1 MNSHISEE
9 YFPQST
15 GNKRM
20 QIKQVQDQEGTSNQ
34 PYRNNFMKSILKQ
47 NVQNN
52 SQTQN
57 VIFQSFRNQSS
68 PSPQCN
74 QQKAI
79 TGRRLDN
86 QSISINTNSSS
97 TRMLQIQ
104 KLPLMN
110 ESSRKRMNSDTES
123 SMFTNRNLLLP
134 VEQNQAEIQAGDNIS
149 IIKCESARVSQKT
162 QIKAGQN
169 FFSSVKKAQ
178 EKQTE
183 YQLYNKNDENKNGI
197 IQTEYEQQQ
206 NQIINHMD
214 DSDKVENSR
223 SSNLI
228 ENKQKNA
235 NSKKNLSPNKLDNS
249 KKDIK
254 KRIEVKKEMLAQ
266 TLSPNTTN
274 NSKQISTN
282 DGSNKENMEQILQS
296 QELIQHQQQQMQQ
309 QPQQQQQ
316 QQLEQNNLQIPQKQ
330 TKKLN
335 RKSASQTFSPTQIKH
350 IQKLLNNK
358 EPKKKKKNQLFLYS
372 NLSSPKQIA
381 KMEVSGTISSKG
393 QHLISEIATPNNNN
407 QNLDSQNIQQD
418 YQNGKSKISNSLVNE
433 TQEQNK
439 YLQAIYQNQN
449 YQSQN
454 GHQNPEQKSS
464 QQSSVSDLVMSVS
477 SKSKNK
483 KNPSNGNGLI
493 NQNLQINQNRQ
504 ASVNKKIAQNSSN
517 SSLHV
522 AHKKQNSISNILKIP
537 NEGNISNSPLH
548 KTHRHTASLQISSNQ
563 HQIQQVLNQELKRQK
578 SEDFLLFINENATK
592 IQKEIEDK
600 KKKEEEEKQ
609 KKLVE
614 KALLKQKN
622 ETIRQKNLM
631 RYTLKNTSVK
641 NKQQNQQQQILQS
654 RNQNDTSKKI
664 SLLFKNVQVKHSQL
678 LNQTQS
684 RSMLKS
690 PKNQKKIDPKQR
702 RINLGLECLNQLNES
717 TIQSLIHNQ
726 KLRATQSV
734 HLKDESKR
742 AFSPEEKKQI
752 QEFMFIKKKQLDQ
765 DIENKKKDKLMK
777 QQKLRLNLESLKNEI
792 KEQISSCKSSKGGFN
807 QNSNNLSNGQQ
818 NSSSKKAK
826 STSNRHF
833 KSLTFS
839 APQFDNL
846 VNQNSLY
853 ISQMDTNKADQ
864 FCNNDSINNLNQQD
878 DQVFDYLYEEYKRNF
893 NWRDQLE
900 QNLHQQSL
908 QNFHQ
913 SCSQFSNQKDES
925 ILYHQN
931 KQLTSS
937 SNQKSLSN
945 RKKSNRSQ
953 SQKMEYNYQK
963 QVSEQY
969 YNNQNQFN
977 QNKFN
982 EFGNVLKPQRLQFQI
997 EEDKAIQND
1006 NQHFVISQQLGINAD
1021 QDYLYHQQQQGFY
1034 QQYNA
1039 QQEQEFL
1046 QRKNQI
1052 YVQYTKLSQRIQK
1065 QIFKNLKE
1073 QKQINSYQNI
1083 NQQRDQQYQ
1092 HQNKNNTQSQIY
1104 KQYSNRDKIQEI
1116 EEELYEQNE
1125 DYDEVSP
1132 HVNAYDIPNQY
1143 YHENEKSEEQKK
1155 LLNESFERDQNDN
1168 KTYSLS
1174 IQNQQSSNQ
1183 NSVNTNQKYLQ
1194 QDESAKLDY
1203 SNNMNKYDLYKL
1215 TELSSIKNSSVAEA
1229 IQKKTENSLVNNKQP
1244 QQNEKNGPQVQ
1255 NQQQFV
1261 QNKED
1266 TLGEE
1271 NINDQKNNQIRQKSK
1286 SEQVTSNQ
1294 NYDSPSQGKNLVD
1307 EIPTIQSDASSEFQA
1322 QYENPYQSAEEGYNN
1337 SYGMNEEELEEYMYY
1352 NIAAIY
1358 IQKVWRGFYTRK
1370 LLRDFFLELE
1380 EMYEN
1385 QEKDEYQKSVLTEK
1399 SQNQQNQLS
1408 NQTNKNS
1415 QEDQLQLIQN
1425 INGIDYDSRSAL
1437 QIQQNFE
1444 QADKVNQFDQ
1454 HKLQGNNQQIKQG
1467 YDFNSAK
1474 IVETMGSSDD
1484 NIQPIL
1490 IDLSRKKESKEQS
1503 FPLKNTTLQQKVNTS
1518 PQKNQESVGDE
1529 SQFKNNSGGK
1539 TNQNTESQIQNQNK
1553 SSSVHK
1559 NDLESL
1565 ISNID
1570 LNQKDQKL
1578 KNETLQMQEINEF
1591 SKSLLTLKDFEK
1603 STENKYPS
1611 KTLIEN
1617 GMKLSDENQI
1627 TDSQYYDTPLNQQLI
1642 QDLNVSKKNDNFSL
1656 NQNMNLVKDKFSEG
1670 YQKIKEDQINKWSEL
1685 ISDLQKL
1692 QNQPNSQIDS
1702 EQIKK
1707 LCQKYENNK
1716 NQLIDQYQS
1725 MLKSQEGQAAQEN
1738 SSSLNNEK
1746 QIKDNNNNNNNN
1758 NNEIIKVKQNEI
1770 FESSPIQKQKSLSK
1784 NSQGVLKRIDKNSQL
1799 SNMKLAL
1806 GSEQLFRDQSAIAA
1820 ALSQSNLS
1828 DQYEDLS
1835 TKNQYSNKINGLSQS
1850 VDFNENRHNKSNK
1863 KKQQV
1868 PNYTD
1873 YVFEKLPSRD
1883 FASGKFNRLMLK
1895 KESMDELIK
1904 MREEI
1909 ITYQKEAKLQIINQ
1923 MFEQKKIPLQ
1933 VYQTKL
1939 KECELWASKE
1949 FEKLQINHHE
1959 IERGWR
1965 KFAETI
1971 KQTKRG
1977 IEFMKQ
1983 IKKIDYNKIL
1993 ANSQDDIK
2001 FSRLLSFRSDSEVS
2015 ESDVFS
2021 ERKEYNS
2028 QLLNLNNLKNLSGV
2042 SQGNSA
2048 GLNNCISPSNIKIV
2062 DQYQLTER
2070 PKKYINQQ
2078 NQGLSLLQNG
2088 SIKGTNSINNYLL
2101 SKSCTSWDGNI
2112 LNTNNSEEVEFD
2124 DINDYLK
2131 KIKNNFAR
2139 NLSKQQ
2145 LYGFQQQQNQ
2155 NNQQQ
2160 PQNSLYDESS
2170 SVSPQQSRSNTP
2182 SIKNGDESNNLNQ
2195 NNSNNQVKK
2204 DEVQDQNKMNNFEI
2218 SPNPKQKL
2226 LTQMTITQQSESD
2239 LKKVGLMSLE
2249 SASSSVQ
2256 SQSSE
2261 AQFSQHLFEYEN
2273 AKKLQQE
2280 KKNGNIEDHDEQAN
2294 KQLQQSSQ
2302 QKQIIDQPNKEL
2314 MSIEQKANI
2323 VSDKIIENLI
2333 DEVNNE
2339 IYEIKQ
2345 KEGIKQQAHYTE
2357 NNVHPNINEVMPTN
2371 IEYKNQFDEKVIPIE
2386 SCANLNSIKDFLVA
2400 LAEFIKENFREE
2412 FLGRINLPLGIDPLE
2427 FLKTF
2432 NITENTEPQD
2442 TETSNAPIY
2451 PLVKYIHVQKP
2462 VVSEEIF
2469 LTFNELYQRMIRRQ
2483 KKLENR
2489 ELYFEGQEEKFDD
2502 YDDDEDI
2509 DIFNSQSDIEKYNLK
2524 LIFDCFNE
2532 ALDFLRPFSLGGK
2545 PLPWKLNQKKL
2556 ANLKVKDMDIER
2568 VLGMAIGRTLKWGS
2582 CLCGF
2587 IPEKIEF
2594 PPGQDEEN
2602 NEYLNQIKEDR
2613 LAQMLENEVL
2623 ENEHKWLIYEEEETD
2638 VQLEIADD
2646 IFHSLMSETAQWLY
2660 LKMQG
2665 KLELMDVLQINVGRD
2680 QKVNFDE
2687 MIEDEE
2693 DQKQL
2698 LDYQATQDDQINNT
2712 QSNLNKLGAANILT
2726 QKRFKNSNEINIHAN
2741 IEHLYSQT
2749 QNEYLDDDN
2758 LIVNLDNPS
2767 NHLKR
2772 KKKAPNQNHTS
2783 EDEEYNEFDDSDNY
2797 ENDYFSNKKTTKVKE
2812 EISQKRRQG
2821 KQEEI
2826 QSKQNEKLIFQHR
2839 QLSYSPS
2846 NQYNQFQQSP
2856 VEYGDIQQKYN
2867 QIMGSTNS
2875 KASSLNSS
2883 F

>member
-1 MNSHISEE
+1 MNNHISEE

-20 QIKQVQDQEGTSNQ
+20 QIKEVQDQETSLNQ
-34 PYRNNFMKSILKQ
+34 PQRNNFMKNILKQ
-47 NVQNN
+47 NVQN
-52 SQTQN
+52 SQQTQN
-57 VIFQSFRNQSS
+57 ALYQSFRNQSS
-68 PSPQCN
+68 PSPQYN
-74 QQKAI
+74 QQKVI

-104 KLPLMN
+104 RLPLMN

-134 VEQNQAEIQAGDNIS
+134 VEQNQADLQAGDNIS
-149 IIKCESARVSQKT
+149 MIKCESARVSQKSLV
-162 QIKAGQN
+162 KSGQN
-169 FFSSVKKAQ
+169 FFSSVKKIS

-183 YQLYNKNDENKNGI
+183 YQLQHKIDESKNGI
-197 IQTEYEQQQ
+197 AQSEYKLQQ
-206 NQIINHMD
+206 NQLVNIVED
-214 DSDKVENSR
+214 EDKVENCR
-223 SSNLI
+223 SSNQM
-228 ENKQKNA
+228 ENKSKNT
-235 NSKKNLSPNKLDNS
+235 NSKKTASPNKHDNT

-254 KRIEVKKEMLAQ
+254 KRIEVKKEMLVS
-266 TLSPNTTN
+266 TLSPNSTN

-296 QELIQHQQQQMQQ
+296 QELIQQQQQL
-309 QPQQQQQ
+309 QQQQQ
-316 QQLEQNNLQIPQKQ
+316 QQLDQNNIQIPQKQ

-372 NLSSPKQIA
+372 NLSSPKQIV
-381 KMEVSGTISSKG
+381 KLEVSGILSLKG
-393 QHLISEIATPNNNN
+393 QHLIQEIATPNINSNN
-407 QNLDSQNIQQD
+407 QNLESKNILQD
-418 YQNGKSKISNSLVNE
+418 FQNGKSKISNSLVDE

-449 YQSQN
+449 YISSNNNQN
-454 GHQNPEQKSS
+454 LEQKSS
-464 QQSSVSDLVMSVS
+464 QQSSVSDLAMQVS

-483 KNPSNGNGLI
+483 KNVSIGNILI

-504 ASVNKKIAQNSSN
+504 VSVNKKIAQNSGN
-517 SSLHV
+517 DSLHV
-522 AHKKQNSISNILKIP
+522 AHK
-537 NEGNISNSPLH
+537 NSPLQ
-548 KTHRHTASLQISSNQ
+548 KTHRQTASLQISSSQ
-563 HQIQQVLNQELKRQK
+563 PQIQVFNQDLKRQK
-578 SEDFLLFINENATK
+578 SEEFLLFINENATK

-600 KKKEEEEKQ
+600 KRKEEEEKQ

-631 RYTLKNTSVK
+631 RYTLKHTSLK
-641 NKQQNQQQQILQS
+641 NKPLNQQHIQQS

-664 SLLFKNVQVKHSQL
+664 NLLFKNAQAKHSQL

-684 RSMLKS
+684 RSIQKS

-717 TIQSLIHNQ
+717 AIQSLIHNQ

-752 QEFMFIKKKQLDQ
+752 QEFMFIKKKQIDQ

-826 STSNRHF
+826 SSTNRHF

-839 APQFDNL
+839 SPQFDNL
-846 VNQNSLY
+846 LHQNSLY
-853 ISQMDTNKADQ
+853 ISQIDASKVEQFYNTN
-864 FCNNDSINNLNQQD
+864 SINNLNQQD
-878 DQVFDYLYEEYKRNF
+878 DQDFDYLIEEYKKNF

-900 QNLHQQSL
+900 QNLHFQSL

-925 ILYHQN
+925 ILHNQN
-931 KQLTSS
+931 KQLTLS

-953 SQKMEYNYQK
+953 SQKMEQNYQK
-963 QVSEQY
+963 QISEQY
-969 YNNQNQFN
+969 YNIQSQFN

-997 EEDKAIQND
+997 DEDKVIQND
-1006 NQHFVISQQLGINAD
+1006 SQNLIINQQLGINSNQD
-1021 QDYLYHQQQQGFY
+1021 QLYNSQLQDLY

-1039 QQEQEFL
+1039 QQGQEFQ

-1052 YVQYTKLSQRIQK
+1052 YIQYTKLSQRIQK

-1073 QKQINSYQNI
+1073 QKQINQYQQI
-1083 NQQRDQQYQ
+1083 NQQRDFQQQYQ
-1092 HQNKNNTQSQIY
+1092 NKSDTQAQIY

-1116 EEELYEQNE
+1116 KEELYEQND

-1132 HVNAYDIPNQY
+1132 HLNAYDIPNQY
-1143 YHENEKSEEQKK
+1143 FHENQKSEDQKK
-1155 LLNESFERDQNDN
+1155 LLNKSFEKGQNDN

-1183 NSVNTNQKYLQ
+1183 NSLNANQKYLQ
-1194 QDESAKLDY
+1194 QDESAKFDN

-1215 TELSSIKNSSVAEA
+1215 TELSSIKNISVADV
-1229 IQKKTENSLVNNKQP
+1229 IQKKSENSLGNNKQQ
-1244 QQNEKNGPQVQ
+1244 QQNQTNNPQIQ
-1255 NQQQFV
+1255 SQANYQFV
-1261 QNKED
+1261 QNQKE
-1266 TLGEE
+1266 TQGQE
-1271 NINDQKNNQIRQKSK
+1271 NLDNQRNNQIRQKIK

-1294 NYDSPSQGKNLVD
+1294 NYASSPKGNNLVD

-1322 QYENPYQSAEEGYNN
+1322 QYENQNGQYQQQEEGYNN

-1358 IQKVWRGFYTRK
+1358 IQKIWRGFYTRK
-1370 LLRDFFLELE
+1370 LLRDYFLELE

-1385 QEKDEYQKSVLTEK
+1385 QEKNEFQKSVLTDQ
-1399 SQNQQNQLS
+1399 SQNQQNQKS
-1408 NQTNKNS
+1408 NSINKNS
-1415 QEDQLQLIQN
+1415 QDDQLKN
-1425 INGIDYDSRSAL
+1425 IPNSNRSNNDNRDSRNDI
-1437 QIQQNFE
+1437 QTQQNYDKTNKISQFE
-1444 QADKVNQFDQ
+1444 QLKS
-1454 HKLQGNNQQIKQG
+1454 QGNEQQIKQG
-1467 YDFNSAK
+1467 QDLNSAK

-1490 IDLSRKKESKEQS
+1490 IELNRKKELKEQN
-1503 FPLKNTTLQQKVNTS
+1503 FPLKNTALQQKINTS

-1539 TNQNTESQIQNQNK
+1539 ANQNADSQNQNK
-1553 SSSVHK
+1553 SSSNHK
-1559 NDLESL
+1559 NDLENL
-1565 ISNID
+1565 IAQID

-1611 KTLIEN
+1611 KTQIEN
-1617 GMKLSDENQI
+1617 GMKFSGENQL
-1627 TDSQYYDTPLNQQLI
+1627 TDSQCQDTPLNQQFI
-1642 QDLNVSKKNDNFSL
+1642 QDLEVQKKNDNFSL
-1656 NQNMNLVKDKFSEG
+1656 NQNINSIKDKYSEG
-1670 YQKIKEDQINKWSEL
+1670 YKKIKEDQINKWSEL

-1716 NQLIDQYQS
+1716 NQLIGQYQS
-1725 MLKSQEGQAAQEN
+1725 IMKSQECQVIQED
-1738 SSSLNNEK
+1738 SSSLNSEK
-1746 QIKDNNNNNNNN
+1746 QITDNNGRQQKEKKDINK
-1758 NNEIIKVKQNEI
+1758 EKQNEI
-1770 FESSPIQKQKSLSK
+1770 FESSPVQKQKSLSK
-1784 NSQGVLKRIDKNSQL
+1784 NNQGVLKRVDKNSQL
-1799 SNMKLAL
+1799 SNMQLAL
-1806 GSEQLFRDQSAIAA
+1806 GSEQFFRDQSAIAA

-1828 DQYEDLS
+1828 DEYEDFS

-1873 YVFEKLPSRD
+1873 YIFEKLPQRD

-1895 KESMDELIK
+1895 KESMDELVK

-1909 ITYQKEAKLQIINQ
+1909 ISYQKEAKVQIINQ
-1923 MFEQKKIPLQ
+1923 IFEQKKIPLS

-1939 KECELWASKE
+1939 KECEQWANKE
-1949 FEKLQINHHE
+1949 HEQLQKNYHE

-2021 ERKEYNS
+2021 ERKENNS
-2028 QLLNLNNLKNLSGV
+2028 QLLNLKNLSGV
-2042 SQGNSA
+2042 SQGNGA

-2078 NQGLSLLQNG
+2078 NQGLSLQQNG
-2088 SIKGTNSINNYLL
+2088 SIKGTNSVNNYVL

-2145 LYGFQQQQNQ
+2145 LYGFQVQQNQ
-2155 NNQQQ
+2155 NNQLQ

-2170 SVSPQQSRSNTP
+2170 SISPQQSRSNTP
-2182 SIKNGDESNNLNQ
+2182 IIKNCEESNNNI
-2195 NNSNNQVKK
+2195 NYNNNQAKK
-2204 DEVQDQNKMNNFEI
+2204 EDKEMYDQNKINNFEI

-2226 LTQMTITQQSESD
+2226 LTQMTITQQSEND

-2249 SASSSVQ
+2249 SASSSIQ

-2280 KKNGNIEDHDEQAN
+2280 KKNGNIEDHNEQEF
-2294 KQLQQSSQ
+2294 KQQQQQQQQSSQ

-2339 IYEIKQ
+2339 IYEIKH
-2345 KEGIKQQAHYTE
+2345 KESIKQQAHYTE
-2357 NNVHPNINEVMPTN
+2357 NNVHPNINEIMPTN

-2451 PLVKYIHVQKP
+2451 PLVKYIHIQKP

-2489 ELYFEGQEEKFDD
+2489 ELYYDEQEEKFDD
-2502 YDDDEDI
+2502 DDDDEDI

-2556 ANLKVKDMDIER
+2556 ANMKIKDHDIER

-2623 ENEHKWLIYEEEETD
+2623 ENEHKWLVYEEEETD

-2665 KLELMDVLQINVGRD
+2665 KLELMDALQINVGRD

-2687 MIEDEE
+2687 MVEDEE

-2698 LDYQATQDDQINNT
+2698 LDYQAIQDSQTNNI
-2712 QSNLNKLGAANILT
+2712 QSNLSKLGAANILN
-2726 QKRFKNSNEINIHAN
+2726 KKKLKNSNEINIHAS
-2741 IEHLYSQT
+2741 IEDLYSQN
-2749 QNEYLDDDN
+2749 QNEQLDDDN
-2758 LIVNLDNPS
+2758 FIVNLDNPS
-2767 NHLKR
+2767 NHQKR
-2772 KKKAPNQNHTS
+2772 KRKAINQNHTS
-2783 EDEEYNEFDDSDNY
+2783 KDEDYNELDDSDNY
-2797 ENDYFSNKKTTKVKE
+2797 ENEYFSNRKTTKAKE

-2826 QSKQNEKLIFQHR
+2826 QSKQNEKLIFQHK

-2856 VEYGDIQQKYN
+2856 VEFGDIQQKYN
-2867 QIMGSTNS
+2867 QLMGSTNS

>member
-15 GNKRM
+15 GNNRM
-20 QIKQVQDQEGTSNQ
+20 QIKKLQNQEVTSNQ
-34 PYRNNFMKSILKQ
+34 PQRNNFMKSVLKQ
-47 NVQNN
+47 NAQNSLQSQN
-52 SQTQN
+52 SINQN
-57 VIFQSFRNQSS
+57 FRNQSS

-74 QQKAI
+74 QQKVI

-97 TRMLQIQ
+97 TKMLQIQ
-104 KLPLMN
+104 RLPLMN

-123 SMFTNRNLLLP
+123 SMFTNRNLHLP
-134 VEQNQAEIQAGDNIS
+134 VEQNQADIQVGDSIS
-149 IIKCESARVSQKT
+149 MIKCESARVSQKSLV
-162 QIKAGQN
+162 KYGQN
-169 FFSSVKKAQ
+169 FFSSVKKIP
-178 EKQTE
+178 ENQTE
-183 YQLYNKNDENKNGI
+183 YQLQHANEGTKNGI
-197 IQTEYEQQQ
+197 ILSEYELQQ
-206 NQIINHMD
+206 NKLINIGEEQ
-214 DSDKVENSR
+214 DKVENHM
-223 SSNLI
+223 SSNQM
-228 ENKQKNA
+228 ESKSKNTSNKKTT
-235 NSKKNLSPNKLDNS
+235 SPNKYDKN

-254 KRIEVKKEMLAQ
+254 KRIEVKKEMLAS

-296 QELIQHQQQQMQQ
+296 QELIQQQ
-309 QPQQQQQ
+309 QQQQQ
-316 QQLEQNNLQIPQKQ
+316 QQLDQNNIQKQ
-330 TKKLN
+330 TKKVN

-358 EPKKKKKNQLFLYS
+358 ESKKKKKNQLFLYS
-372 NLSSPKQIA
+372 NLSSPKHIA
-381 KMEVSGTISSKG
+381 KLEISGTLSSKG
-393 QHLISEIATPNNNN
+393 QHLIQEIATPNGNINKNN
-407 QNLDSQNIQQD
+407 LESQTIQQD
-418 YQNGKSKISNSLVNE
+418 FQNGKNKISNSLTNE
-433 TQEQNK
+433 IQQQNK
-439 YLQAIYQNQN
+439 YLQAVYQNQN
-449 YQSQN
+449 YISSNNNQN
-454 GHQNPEQKSS
+454 HEQKLS
-464 QQSSVSDLVMSVS
+464 QQSSASDLVMQTNT
-477 SKSKNK
+477 KTKNK
-483 KNPSNGNGLI
+483 KTVSNGNGFI
-493 NQNLQINQNRQ
+493 NQNSQISQNRQ
-504 ASVNKKIAQNSSN
+504 VSVNKKISQNSSHN
-517 SSLHV
+517 SLHI
-522 AHKKQNSISNILKIP
+522 AHKKQNSISNISKNH
-537 NEGNISNSPLH
+537 NEGNINNSPLH
-548 KTHRHTASLQISSNQ
+548 KTHRQTASLQINSSQ
-563 HQIQQVLNQELKRQK
+563 PQIQVYNQDLKRQK
-578 SEDFLLFINENATK
+578 SEEFLLFINENATK

-600 KKKEEEEKQ
+600 KKKEEEERQ

-622 ETIRQKNLM
+622 ETIRQKNLI
-631 RYTLKNTSVK
+631 RYTLKQASLK
-641 NKQQNQQQQILQS
+641 NKQQNQQHLLTN
-654 RNQNDTSKKI
+654 RNQNDASKKI
-664 SLLFKNVQVKHSQL
+664 NLLFKNVQAKQNQL

-717 TIQSLIHNQ
+717 AIQSLIHNQ

-752 QEFMFIKKKQLDQ
+752 QEFMFIKKKQIDQ

-777 QQKLRLNLESLKNEI
+777 QQKLRLNLEILKNEI

-826 STSNRHF
+826 SSSTRHF

-846 VNQNSLY
+846 GHQNSLY
-853 ISQMDTNKADQ
+853 ISQIDTNKADQ
-864 FCNNDSINNLNQQD
+864 FYNNTNSSSNLNQQD
-878 DQVFDYLYEEYKRNF
+878 DQVFDYLYEEYKKNF

-900 QNLHQQSL
+900 QNLHYQSL

-925 ILYHQN
+925 IINNQN

-963 QVSEQY
+963 QVSDQY
-969 YNNQNQFN
+969 YNNQNQFS
-977 QNKFN
+977 QNKLNDFVN
-982 EFGNVLKPQRLQFQI
+982 TLKPQRLQFQI
-997 EEDKAIQND
+997 DEDKIIQND
-1006 NQHFVISQQLGINAD
+1006 NQNLVISQQLGHNSN
-1021 QDYLYHQQQQGFY
+1021 QDYLYNSQQQDLY
-1034 QQYNA
+1034 QSFNA
-1039 QQEQEFL
+1039 QQNQEFQ

-1073 QKQINSYQNI
+1073 QKQINQYQQINQKRDMQLQSYQNQI
-1083 NQQRDQQYQ
+1083 D
-1092 HQNKNNTQSQIY
+1092 TQAQIY

-1116 EEELYEQNE
+1116 EEELYEQND

-1132 HVNAYDIPNQY
+1132 HQNAYDIPNQY
-1143 YHENEKSEEQKK
+1143 FHENEKSEDQKK
-1155 LLNESFERDQNDN
+1155 LLNESFEKDQNTN
-1168 KTYSLS
+1168 KNYSLS

-1183 NSVNTNQKYLQ
+1183 NSSNANQKYLQ

-1215 TELSSIKNSSVAEA
+1215 TELSSIKNSSVAEVV
-1229 IQKKTENSLVNNKQP
+1229 QKKSENNLGN
-1244 QQNEKNGPQVQ
+1244 
-1255 NQQQFV
+1255 NQQQQ
-1261 QNKED
+1261 QNQTNMLLAQNQANQQFIQNQKD
-1266 TLGEE
+1266 AQDEE
-1271 NINDQKNNQIRQKSK
+1271 HISDQKNNQVRQKSK
-1286 SEQVTSNQ
+1286 SEQLTSNQ
-1294 NYDSPSQGKNLVD
+1294 NYDSPSKGTNLVD

-1322 QYENPYQSAEEGYNN
+1322 QYENQYQQQEEGYSN

-1385 QEKDEYQKSVLTEK
+1385 QENDQYQKSVLTDQ
-1399 SQNQQNQLS
+1399 SQHQKANQA
-1408 NQTNKNS
+1408 NKNS
-1415 QEDQLQLIQN
+1415 QDDLIKN
-1425 INGIDYDSRSAL
+1425 IQSSNNGSNIDNRDDT
-1437 QIQQNFE
+1437 QIQQIIEKTNKTS
-1444 QADKVNQFDQ
+1444 QADENKI
-1454 HKLQGNNQQIKQG
+1454 QGADQQIKQG

-1490 IDLSRKKESKEQS
+1490 IDLNRKKDSKEQN
-1503 FPLKNTTLQQKVNTS
+1503 FPLKNTTLQQKMNSS
-1518 PQKNQESVGDE
+1518 PQKNQEGIRDE
-1529 SQFKNNSGGK
+1529 NQFKNNSGGK
-1539 TNQNTESQIQNQNK
+1539 SNQNTDSQLQNQNK
-1553 SSSVHK
+1553 SSYHK
-1559 NDLESL
+1559 NDLENL
-1565 ISNID
+1565 ISQID

-1611 KTLIEN
+1611 KTQFEN

-1642 QDLNVSKKNDNFSL
+1642 QDLDAQKRNDNFSL
-1656 NQNMNLVKDKFSEG
+1656 NQNINLIKDKYSET

-1716 NQLIDQYQS
+1716 NQLIDQYQQ
-1725 MLKSQEGQAAQEN
+1725 MIKSQENKAIQEN
-1738 SSSLNNEK
+1738 SPILKSEK
-1746 QIKDNNNNNNNN
+1746 EIKDNISRQLQDKK
-1758 NNEIIKVKQNEI
+1758 EINKNKQNEI
-1770 FESSPIQKQKSLSK
+1770 FESSPVQKQKSLSK
-1784 NSQGVLKRIDKNSQL
+1784 NNQGVLKRIDKNNQL
-1799 SNMKLAL
+1799 SNMQDVL
-1806 GSEQLFRDQSAIAA
+1806 GSEQLMRDQSAIAA

-1828 DQYEDLS
+1828 DQYDLS

-1850 VDFNENRHNKSNK
+1850 VDFNENRNNKINK
-1863 KKQQV
+1863 KKQQI
-1868 PNYTD
+1868 PNYSD
-1873 YVFEKLPSRD
+1873 YIFEKLPQRD

-1895 KESMDELIK
+1895 KESMDELVK

-1909 ITYQKEAKLQIINQ
+1909 ISYQKEAKLQIINQ

-1939 KECELWASKE
+1939 KECEQWALKE
-1949 FEKLQINHHE
+1949 LEKLQKNHHE

-1993 ANSQDDIK
+1993 ANSQDEIK
-2001 FSRLLSFRSDSEVS
+2001 FSRLLSFRSDSEAS
-2015 ESDVFS
+2015 EGDVFS

-2028 QLLNLNNLKNLSGV
+2028 QILNINNLKNLSGI
-2042 SQGNSA
+2042 SQGNGA

-2062 DQYQLTER
+2062 DQYQLNER

-2088 SIKGTNSINNYLL
+2088 SIKGTNSINNYVL

-2139 NLSKQQ
+2139 SLSKQQ
-2145 LYGFQQQQNQ
+2145 LYGFQVQQNQ
-2155 NNQQQ
+2155 NNQLQ
-2160 PQNSLYDESS
+2160 PQNSLPDESS
-2170 SVSPQQSRSNTP
+2170 SISPQQSRSNTP
-2182 SIKNGDESNNLNQ
+2182 IIKNGDESNNMNNNINQ
-2195 NNSNNQVKK
+2195 TKK
-2204 DEVQDQNKMNNFEI
+2204 DDKEINDQNKINNFEI

-2226 LTQMTITQQSESD
+2226 LTQMTITQQSEND
-2239 LKKVGLMSLE
+2239 LKKIGLMSLE

-2273 AKKLQQE
+2273 AKKLQQQE
-2280 KKNGNIEDHDEQAN
+2280 KNNGNIEDQDGQEN
-2294 KQLQQSSQ
+2294 KQQQQ
-2302 QKQIIDQPNKEL
+2302 NNIQKQISDQPNKEL

-2345 KEGIKQQAHYTE
+2345 KESTKQQAHYTE
-2357 NNVHPNINEVMPTN
+2357 NNVYPNINEVMPTN

-2469 LTFNELYQRMIRRQ
+2469 LTFNELYQRMIRKQ

-2489 ELYFEGQEEKFDD
+2489 ELYFDGQEEKFADD
-2502 YDDDEDI
+2502 DDEDEDI

-2556 ANLKVKDMDIER
+2556 ANLKVKDQDIER

-2665 KLELMDVLQINVGRD
+2665 KLELMDALQINVGRD
-2680 QKVNFDE
+2680 QKMNFDE

-2698 LDYQATQDDQINNT
+2698 LDYQAIQDGQKNNT
-2712 QSNLNKLGAANILT
+2712 QSGLMSKLGAANILT
-2726 QKRFKNSNEINIHAN
+2726 QKRFKNSNEANIHAN
-2741 IEHLYSQT
+2741 IEELYAQSQN
-2749 QNEYLDDDN
+2749 QYLDDDN
-2758 LIVNLDNPS
+2758 LIVNLDDPS
-2767 NHLKR
+2767 NYHKR
-2772 KKKAPNQNHTS
+2772 KRKAINQNNTS
-2783 EDEEYNEFDDSDNY
+2783 EDQEYNELDDSDNY
-2797 ENDYFSNKKTTKVKE
+2797 ENEYYSNKKTAKAKE

-2856 VEYGDIQQKYN
+2856 VEFGDIQQKYN
-2867 QIMGSTNS
+2867 QLIGSTNS